1 MSNKKWWLIGGAVAL
16 VGGLTTFFIIRSRRK
31 SGGKFMQK
39 SSSKLPVASKY
50 SKFGNDTLKVVENL
64 TPLAFGTYNWAG
76 TSGMPIDIEFKDGEI
91 IFQKTSD
98 GSTYCTGFTF
108 SVFFVTAL
116 NRGLLDDWTN
126 DDIEK
131 LHKVWNQGEPT
142 AKPKLCV
149 DAISKPINNHK
160 PLGKEISL
168 NNALEGDYCQI
179 WRTTGTGHSVIFLE
193 RVMKNNK
200 VVGIKYISSNAS
212 VNPKTGRTGVG
223 EKIEYF
229 SDSGGKVIRENTYY
243 ARMNK

>member
-1 MSNKKWWLIGGAVAL
+1 MTKEQKQEKRLMME
-16 VGGLTTFFIIRSRRK
+16 FIVDEAILNPLEKIEHQKPAISFGVK
-31 SGGKFMQK
+31 SYE
-39 SSSKLPVASKY
+39 S
-50 SKFGNDTLKVVENL
+50 
-64 TPLAFGTYNWAG
+64 
-76 TSGMPIDIEFKDGEI
+76 KDGEI